1 MRIDRTHRSWMFAAL
16 GIFAVAL
23 AAYIPY
29 SIASRP
35 RGGRALGIVYG
46 VLGYGMMLFAALL
59 GVRKRLPV
67 WRLGRAQTWMRGH
80 IWLGLLTLPM
90 ILFHAGFTFRGPLT
104 GLLMALLILVFLS
117 GVIGAAIQH
126 FVPRLMTTSLPF
138 ETIYEQ
144 IPHVRDQLRQ
154 EADKLVRVLFAQ
166 PETVPE
172 GVTAGTHLAAL
183 APEAMVE
190 MEVEERQSVAK
201 LYNDMI
207 LPFLRNPESTR
218 SPLAHADGARSFFE
232 TLRRKLPA
240 ATHGVIADLENL
252 CEEERQLT
260 RQRRLYVLLHGW
272 LLVHV
277 PLSVALI
284 VLGAVHAVVALRY

>member
-1 MRIDRTHRSWMFAAL
+1 MFAAL
-16 GIFAVAL
+16 AIFAVAL

-29 SIASRP
+29 SIASLP
-35 RGGRALGIVYG
+35 RGGSVLGIVYG
-46 VLGYGMMLFAALL
+46 VVGYGMMLFAALL
-59 GVRKRLPV
+59 GVRKKLPV

-104 GLLMALLILVFLS
+104 GLLMALLFIVFLS

-126 FVPRLMTTSLPF
+126 YVPRMMTASIPL

-154 EADKLVRVLFAQ
+154 EADKLVSVLFAQ
-166 PETVPE
+166 PEAVPE
-172 GVTAGTHLAAL
+172 GVIASAHAGAEKSSAGPAT
-183 APEAMVE
+183 EEMIE
-190 MEVEERQSVAK
+190 MEVEERQAAADV
-201 LYNDMI
+201 YNTMI
-207 LPFLRNPESTR
+207 VPFLSNPDSGG
-218 SPLAHADGARSFFE
+218 SPLAKADGARSFFE

-240 ATHGVIADLENL
+240 TTHGVIADLENL

-260 RQRRLYVLLHGW
+260 KQKRLYVLLHGW
-272 LLVHV
+272 LFVHV
-277 PLSVALI
+277 PLSIALI

>member
-1 MRIDRTHRSWMFAAL
+1 MRLDRTHRSWMFAAL
-16 GIFAVAL
+16 GIFAVSL
-23 AAYIPY
+23 GTYIPY
-29 SIASRP
+29 SMASRP
-35 RGGRALGIVYG
+35 RGGSVLGIVYG

-117 GVIGAAIQH
+117 GVTGAAIQH
-126 FVPRLMTTSLPF
+126 FVPRMMTASVPL

-154 EADKLVRVLFAQ
+154 EADKLVRVLFTQ
-166 PETVPE
+166 TETVHE
-172 GVTAGTHLAAL
+172 AAS
-183 APEAMVE
+183 EEMIE

-207 LPFLRNPESTR
+207 LPFLRDPESTR
-218 SPLAHADGARSFFE
+218 SPLADADGARSFFE

-240 ATHGVIADLENL
+240 STHAVIADLENL
-252 CEEERQLT
+252 CEEERQLI

-272 LLVHV
+272 LVVHV
-277 PLSVALI
+277 PLSIALT